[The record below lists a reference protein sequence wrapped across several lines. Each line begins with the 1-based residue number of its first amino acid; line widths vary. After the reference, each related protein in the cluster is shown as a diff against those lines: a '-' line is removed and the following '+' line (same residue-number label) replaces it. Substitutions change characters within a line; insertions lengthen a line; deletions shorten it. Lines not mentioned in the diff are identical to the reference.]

1 MSNSQQNQSS
11 VESIAGGRGNH
22 ATDASSSHRWF
33 VISVAVLTSLV
44 VVGVILGMNSRT
56 AAQTQLHDVALE
68 TAAPAVVVIHPLQ
81 GVSAEELDLP
91 GNMQAFNDTPI
102 YARTSGYVKR
112 WLVDIGAHVRQGQ
125 VLAVVETPELDQQLD
140 QARAELKNAEANLQ
154 IAEITAKRW
163 QNLLRTNAVSQQ
175 EADQAQS
182 DFTSKQALVAS
193 SKANVDRLLQLQAF
207 ERITAPFNGVI
218 TARNTDIGALIQAG
232 DNSSP
237 KEIFH
242 IAATQ
247 KLRVYISVPEIDAAA
262 IRDGQKVT
270 LSADAFPKT
279 TFEGVIVRNSNS
291 IDSNSRTLNVEV
303 DVENASGQLLPG
315 AYAIVHLKVPG
326 DRRGVTIPANA
337 LLFRSEGLRAAVV
350 NEGHV
355 KLAPIVIGQDYGNTV
370 EVVAGLT
377 PKDSVVVNPADSLAD
392 GAQVRPR
399 AQSNSGVKP

>member
-11 VESIAGGRGNH
+11 IESTVGRQENH
-22 ATDASSSHRWF
+22 AANASSSHRWF
-33 VISVAVLTSLV
+33 VVSAAVATSLV
-44 VVGVILGMNSRT
+44 AVGVILGMNSRT
-56 AAQTQLHDVALE
+56 AAQTQLHDIALE
-68 TAAPAVVVIHPLQ
+68 TTAPAVVVIHPLQ
-81 GVSAEELDLP
+81 GESAEELDLP

-163 QNLLRTNAVSQQ
+163 QNLLKTNAVSQQ

-232 DNSSP
+232 DNSAP

-247 KLRVYISVPEIDAAA
+247 KLRVYISVPETDVAA

-279 TFEGVIVRNSNS
+279 TFEGTVVRNSNS
-291 IDSNSRTLNVEV
+291 IDSSSRTLNVEV

-315 AYAIVHLKVPG
+315 AYAIVHLKIPG

-350 NEGHV
+350 SDGHV
-355 KLAPIVIGQDYGNTV
+355 KLTPVVIGQDYGNIV

-377 PKDSVVVNPADSLAD
+377 PRDSVVVNPADSLTD